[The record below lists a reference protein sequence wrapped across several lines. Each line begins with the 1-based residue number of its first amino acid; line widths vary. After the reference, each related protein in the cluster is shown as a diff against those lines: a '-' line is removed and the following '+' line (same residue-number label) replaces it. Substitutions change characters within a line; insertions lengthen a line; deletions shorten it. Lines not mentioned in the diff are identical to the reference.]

1 MKPKDR
7 ADLLTQF
14 IQQIGEEQWIGS
26 DSVFSS
32 GATERDTL
40 QRRTYET
47 LRHALMAG
55 VFHLGQPVTLRTLA
69 AALGTSPMPV
79 REAISRL
86 ITERALMM
94 LPNRTVIV
102 PRMTRGRCIELF
114 RARQALERLTAEAAC
129 ARANVQLIDSLT
141 EIDANL
147 RVRATERDVSR
158 ALTLNMRFHFTLY
171 QASQSEVILPL
182 IEALWLQAGPFMAY
196 ALAIPSVRWT
206 SRHHQSIL
214 LSLRSRN
221 FSAAGQAIEQDIGE
235 TLSQLLQK
243 ADFDDTYVPSAYLEQ
258 SSSSS

>member
-1 MKPKDR
+1 MKLKDR

-14 IQQIGEEQWIGS
+14 IRQISEEQWGEIDGI
-26 DSVFSS
+26 FSN

-47 LRHALMAG
+47 LRRALMAG
-55 VFHLGQPVTLRTLA
+55 AFQLGQPVTLRSLA

-86 ITERALMM
+86 ITERALTM

-114 RARQALERLTAEAAC
+114 RARQALERLTTEAAC
-129 ARANVQLIDSLT
+129 ARANIQLIDTLT

-147 RVRATERDVSR
+147 RVKAAERDTSR
-158 ALTLNMRFHFTLY
+158 ALALNMRFHFTLY
-171 QASQSEVILPL
+171 QAGQSEVILPL
-182 IEALWLQAGPFMAY
+182 IETLWLQAGPFMAY
-196 ALAIPSVRWT
+196 ALAIPSVQWT
-206 SRHHQSIL
+206 SRHHQTIL
-214 LSLRSRN
+214 VSLRSRN

-243 ADFDDTYVPSAYLEQ
+243 ADFDDTYGQPSYLEQ
-258 SSSSS
+258 PSSSI